1 MDTYGRQFSMSRQ
14 AFINDD
20 VGFITEVPGLYAASA
35 KRTINKQVYKILV
48 DNPAIFDGVP
58 LFERRPQQPDQRG
71 QQAQQTRPFRTL

>member
-1 MDTYGRQFSMSRQ
+1 MSRQ

-48 DNPAIFDGVP
+48 DNPAIFDGVAP
-58 LFERRPQQPDQRG
+58 V
-71 QQAQQTRPFRTL
+71 